1 MHIPRWKPL
10 GSQRC
15 VFSSTYFAAGCS
27 CIDVFLGTA
36 RRADVGPLHEI
47 GKEDSKPIKWRRI
60 ISIGRLRM
68 AKVHREHAPKA
79 ARAAD
84 DRRGMRSGHICST
97 HDFKL
102 RRAHEK
108 IARGNVV
115 HYDFASVASARRH
128 RSYWCCDQLSRNIS
142 EIRLKSPGLQ
152 RSSGNRSRHRGAEAS
167 PCQRRL
173 LRSRN
178 PGSDAEVHSRQF
190 ARPETSERGSTRL
203 RGRLLCRQPRRFLQ
217 PGFGFSGTTT
227 KSVRAQ

>member
-115 HYDFASVASARRH
+115 HYNSHPSLQRGGTGRIGVAIN
-128 RSYWCCDQLSRNIS
+128 CLEIFP

-173 LRSRN
+173 LRIAKSELEWGSSLKAICSPRN
-178 PGSDAEVHSRQF
+178 I
-190 ARPETSERGSTRL
+190 
-203 RGRLLCRQPRRFLQ
+203 
-217 PGFGFSGTTT
+217 
-227 KSVRAQ
+227 

>member
-1 MHIPRWKPL
+1 MPGAHPTLETAGITKVRVLVNIFCRWML
-10 GSQRC
+10 LYRC
-15 VFSSTYFAAGCS
+15 
-27 CIDVFLGTA
+27 LLRTA

-84 DRRGMRSGHICST
+84 DSVECAAATSAARMISSSGVPT
-97 HDFKL
+97 K
-102 RRAHEK
+102 K

-115 HYDFASVASARRH
+115 HYDLHPSLQRGGTGRIGVAIN
-128 RSYWCCDQLSRNIS
+128 CLRNIS

-178 PGSDAEVHSRQF
+178 PGSDAEVHSKAICSSRNI
-190 ARPETSERGSTRL
+190 
-203 RGRLLCRQPRRFLQ
+203 
-217 PGFGFSGTTT
+217 
-227 KSVRAQ
+227 